1 MGKVQ
6 SKTEPLNTDKRSS
19 VSSQKD
25 ADDGSNGPNEDG
37 KEGEDSNTNRKDLII
52 AFNEDFTQIDVNK
65 EKRGGSTRRMS
76 RMEKLKSRKLPHV
89 MRIQII
95 EEGDEAEDNCSVHKS
110 SDHHMTHLEKI
121 KRRKM
126 PAGKRIFGDHYVE

>member
-6 SKTEPLNTDKRSS
+6 SKTQPLNTDKRHS

-25 ADDGSNGPNEDG
+25 RSNSNEDG
-37 KEGEDSNTNRKDLII
+37 KEEQSKTSRKDLII

-65 EKRGGSTRRMS
+65 EKRGNRRMS

-95 EEGDEAEDNCSVHKS
+95 EEGDEAEG
-110 SDHHMTHLEKI
+110 T
-121 KRRKM
+121 
-126 PAGKRIFGDHYVE
+126 AGKI